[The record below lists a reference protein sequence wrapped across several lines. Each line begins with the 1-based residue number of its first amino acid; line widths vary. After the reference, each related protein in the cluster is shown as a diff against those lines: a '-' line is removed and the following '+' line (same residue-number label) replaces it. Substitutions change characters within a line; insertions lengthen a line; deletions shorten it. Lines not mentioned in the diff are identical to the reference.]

1 MRRLALLF
9 AALLACGLIA
19 AGCGDDNNDDS
30 DDSAATTESA
40 PVDPTPGVDT
50 TSENDTTSKDDT
62 TSGSDQTPDS
72 VDEAIQVCKE
82 NVQSSAGG
90 LSEGL
95 RSDLED
101 LCEKAANEDDVR
113 DASQEICKRIVEETV
128 PEGSRDEALAVC
140 DSSEP

>member
-19 AGCGDDNNDDS
+19 AGCGDDDEDNG

-40 PVDPTPGVDT
+40 PTDTFSIEPTDT
-50 TSENDTTSKDDT
+50 TEAEDD
-62 TSGSDQTPDS
+62 SGGAKSPDNADPL
-72 VDEAIQVCKE
+72 DEAVQVCKD
-82 NVQSSAGG
+82 NVKSGAAG

-95 RSDLED
+95 RNDLEE
-101 LCEKAANEDDVR
+101 LCEKGGNEDDLR
-113 DASQEICKRIVEETV
+113 EASQEICKKIVEERV

-140 DSSEP
+140 DSAEP

>member
-30 DDSAATTESA
+30 AATTESA
-40 PVDPTPGVDT
+40 PVDTTPGVDT
-50 TSENDTTSKDDT
+50 TPEKGTITDDT

-72 VDEAIQVCKE
+72 VDEAIQVCKD

-128 PEGSRDEALAVC
+128 PEGSRDEALAIC